1 MIIGHFYMLQ
11 RLLAVINI
19 NLTKILNQES
29 FFDITSKQKKLLE
42 KQKEFV
48 PDDNIQDED
57 IEEKKD
63 DKDEPNEEQKKSIKE
78 LAKALKQARAAKLE
92 A

>member
-1 MIIGHFYMLQ
+1 
-11 RLLAVINI
+11 
-19 NLTKILNQES
+19 
-29 FFDITSKQKKLLE
+29 LLE

-63 DKDEPNEEQKKSIKE
+63 GKDEPNEEQKKSIKE
-78 LAKALKQARAAKLE
+78 LAKALRQARAAKVE